1 MLDPLTFFAQTFA
14 GAATGRDSSD
24 SAASATKRTD
34 STPLRGSRSDNLT
47 AVGANSLLR
56 SPVGKEEAPPAGL
69 DLDGSPSTVRPMTA
83 RTVASATRA
92 TVHVAAGESRQLSG
106 DQKGIG

>member
-24 SAASATKRTD
+24 SAASAKKRTD

-47 AVGANSLLR
+47 AIGENSLLR

-69 DLDGSPSTVRPMTA
+69 DLDGSASTVRTSTA
-83 RTVASATRA
+83 RRSEEHTSELQSLMR
-92 TVHVAAGESRQLSG
+92 LSY
-106 DQKGIG
+106 